1 MAQHDPRF
9 ALELRARVFGVLG
22 VSLAACAG
30 STTGDPRP
38 DDTTTVTIAPP
49 SGTNE
54 VASAPLKSAGLPASA
69 PRKAWRSAEGAYCVV
84 LADAKP
90 LEDDKAGTCSLA
102 PPAKLHETEDP
113 PAGMFGFTYDQ
124 GSTDAERKRVHDACC
139 YRVIRPVRGR
149 PLREQGGAREPIVA
163 PLVRSGSWSVPIA
176 VASARDAEERASG
189 WARDAGL
196 EHASAAEF
204 CRLALGLLALGA
216 PRELVDGALRASLS
230 EVRHAALSYGV
241 AAAYGGAQL
250 GPGPLAIASAA
261 TLPDLVTLF
270 EGTLAD
276 GCVGEAL
283 ASLEAAA
290 EAADSQD
297 PALAAALREIA
308 ADEAGHA
315 ELAFRIAAWA
325 LDVASTSERAAMHGL
340 IERARAELDDLDQA
354 PLGVAASRGAPV
366 ARPCGGARAG
376 GPARARRAR
385 GAGRRVAAASHQRH
399 PPAVDRRGRG
409 LALESGTRPP
419 GRPQDP
425 LDERLEPERPGLD
438 L

>member
-176 VASARDAEERASG
+176 VASARDAEERASS

-354 PLGVAASRGAPV
+354 PSGSRLHAALLSRVRAEALEQV
-366 ARPCGGARAG
+366 VRPALDVLEARA
-376 GPARARRAR
+376 
-385 GAGRRVAAASHQRH
+385 AA
-399 PPAVDRRGRG
+399 
-409 LALESGTRPP
+409 
-419 GRPQDP
+419 
-425 LDERLEPERPGLD
+425 
-438 L
+438 